1 MKKSWMILV
10 LLGISFSLLSACTTT
25 GWKSNNLN
33 EYLQQFVGQTSQ
45 QVQQTINLKSLGYQT
60 AQKPTLQSDQLTY
73 TVIRSLNIPTPTARS
88 FDGMTIQT
96 GASGA
101 NSYNLNIQCNIV
113 FLLKNNIVQSYQYQG
128 RAC

>member
-1 MKKSWMILV
+1 MKKSWMALSTLCIC
-10 LLGISFSLLSACTTT
+10 FSLFSACTTT
-25 GWKSNNLN
+25 GWKSKDLN
-33 EYLQQFVGQTSQ
+33 AYLQQFVGQSTQ
-45 QVQQTINLKSLGYQT
+45 QVQQTINLKSMGYQT
-60 AQKPTLQSDQLTY
+60 TQKPILTSDQLTY

-101 NSYNLNIQCNIV
+101 NSYNLNIKCDIV
-113 FLLKNNIVQSYQYQG
+113 FLLKNNVVQSYQYQG